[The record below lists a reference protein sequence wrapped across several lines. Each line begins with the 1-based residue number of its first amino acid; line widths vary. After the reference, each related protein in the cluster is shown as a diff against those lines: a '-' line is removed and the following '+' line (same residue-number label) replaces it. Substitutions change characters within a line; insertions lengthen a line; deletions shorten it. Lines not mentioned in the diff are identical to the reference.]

1 MDVRFSDRANGLKAS
16 EIRELLKLAEMPE
29 IISFAGGLPAP
40 ELFPIK
46 EMAEVLQEVMEKD
59 GRAAL
64 QYGPT
69 EGIKAL
75 REVIVSQRMPKV
87 GLNNLSPDEIA
98 ITTGSQQGLDFS
110 AKIFLNKDDVVI
122 CESPSY
128 LGAVNAFKAYEP
140 KFVEVPCDEQGMLMD
155 KLEEALIANPDAKFI
170 YIIPDFQN
178 PTGRTLPIERRK
190 IIAELA
196 SKYKIPVVE
205 DGPYSELIFEG
216 TVYPSIKSFD
226 KEGWVIYLGTYS
238 KTFSPGIRIGWI
250 YANPEILNKY
260 IIIKQGAD
268 LQCSSL
274 DQRAVALFMK
284 KNSLD
289 EHIEKI
295 IKVYRGRRD
304 LMLESM
310 AKYFP
315 AGVKVTK
322 PAGGLFAWV
331 ELKEGLDSAV
341 IMQECLKENVAY
353 VPGASFFPNGS
364 HHNFFRM
371 NFSCMNEEKIVE
383 GIKRLGKVLD
393 KFY

>member
-1 MDVRFSDRANGLKAS
+1 MDVRFSDRATKLKAS

-40 ELFPIK
+40 ELFPVQ
-46 EMAEVLQEVMEKD
+46 EMKEVLMEVMDTD

-69 EGIKAL
+69 DGINAL
-75 REVIVSQRMPKV
+75 REVIVTQRMPKV
-87 GLNNLSPDEIA
+87 GINNVKAEEIA
-98 ITTGSQQGLDFS
+98 VTTGSQQGLEFS

-140 KFVEVPCDEQGMLMD
+140 KFVEVPCDEHGMIMD
-155 KLEEALIANPDAKFI
+155 ELEKALIANPQAKFI

-178 PTGRTLPIERRK
+178 PTGRTLPVERRK

-196 SKYKIPVVE
+196 AKYKMPVVE

-216 TVYPSIKSFD
+216 EVFPSIKSFD
-226 KEGWVIYLGTYS
+226 KEGWVIYLGTFS
-238 KTFSPGIRIGWI
+238 KTFAPGIRIGWI
-250 YANPEILNKY
+250 YASPEILNKY

-284 KNSLD
+284 KHNLD

-304 LMLESM
+304 LMLDSM
-310 AKYFP
+310 EKYFP
-315 AGVKVTK
+315 AGVKFTK
-322 PAGGLFAWV
+322 PRGGLFAWV
-331 ELKEGLDSAV
+331 ELKEGLDAAE

-353 VPGASFFPNGS
+353 VPGGSFFPNGGNA
-364 HHNFFRM
+364 NFFRM

-383 GIKRLGKVLD
+383 GVKRLGKVLA
-393 KFY
+393 KYY